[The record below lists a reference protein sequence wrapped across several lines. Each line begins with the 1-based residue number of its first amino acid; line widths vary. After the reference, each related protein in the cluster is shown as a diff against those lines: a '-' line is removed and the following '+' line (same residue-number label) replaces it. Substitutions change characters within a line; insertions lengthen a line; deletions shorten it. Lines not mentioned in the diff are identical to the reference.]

1 MFADIT
7 EVKRS
12 QEELD
17 FLANHDPLTELP
29 NRRLFNDRL
38 IHALEQGEREGEKL
52 AVLFVDLDDFKNV
65 NDSLGHPTGD
75 QLLRAVAERLRGRMR
90 AGDTLARIGGD
101 EFLVLLDGGGGRRRG
116 CHCHRPEAPGCLP
129 RTVPGGWS
137 RPVAGD
143 QHGHQPVSR
152 GRRDAETLI
161 KNADAAVFR
170 AKEGGRNQYQ
180 FYTAELTANVS
191 ERLEL
196 EWGLRRALADDELE
210 VHFQPQVELASGR
223 IVGAEALLRWH
234 HPEQG
239 LISPARFI
247 PVAED
252 TGMNLP
258 IGELVL
264 DTACRRSREWRDAGF
279 ALERMAVKVSAVQVQ
294 RQDLGG
300 LLSRIVGE
308 TGLDPA
314 GLEVEVTEA
323 TFLRETKRAIEVL
336 GGLRAREVEIAIDD
350 FGTGFSSLGSLKELP
365 VDTLKIDKSFVSDVP
380 ADPNDAAIVRTIIA
394 MGRSLGLQVV
404 AEGVETEEQA
414 EFLRAEGCRLGQG
427 FLYSSPVPAEEFR
440 RLLVSPPPA
449 PRS

>member
-1 MFADIT
+1 M
-7 EVKRS
+7 
-12 QEELD
+12 
-17 FLANHDPLTELP
+17 
-29 NRRLFNDRL
+29 
-38 IHALEQGEREGEKL
+38 
-52 AVLFVDLDDFKNV
+52 
-65 NDSLGHPTGD
+65 
-75 QLLRAVAERLRGRMR
+75 
-90 AGDTLARIGGD
+90 
-101 EFLVLLDGGGGRRRG
+101 
-116 CHCHRPEAPGCLP
+116 
-129 RTVPGGWS
+129 
-137 RPVAGD
+137 
-143 QHGHQPVSR
+143 
-152 GRRDAETLI
+152 
-161 KNADAAVFR
+161 FR